1 MNHLSS
7 SSSSSSLVDI
17 LSPVCLFSSFISSLE
32 KKTTTKINGHTQSTH
47 VSNRMII
54 DGCRPQCLLLLL

>member
-32 KKTTTKINGHTQSTH
+32 KKTTKINGHTQSTH